1 MLSGGNSQEDRAKQ
15 RWQAL
20 IKLQQE
26 KDHIA
31 AEEDIDGAL
40 LIFSLGSQA
49 AGERYILCYLEI

>member
-49 AGERYILCYLEI
+49 AGER